1 MKKRWYL
8 LLALPL
14 VLGAPTVLSSC
25 GDDEPDPI
33 EKPNNPDTPNTPG
46 DNNQGETKLDSESQK
61 LKLQATAQKFM
72 KEVPADEMRN
82 LSQLADY
89 VNDAYIDNSKFNND
103 VVTDWFKELMNHDFL
118 SPDKEK
124 KNEKYDYDYGFMH
137 EVYYKEYYKR
147 IIELSQIKGK
157 FVASKE
163 GWTKSNADD
172 LQFEFKDQNGIT
184 CVLTLKTSGK
194 TAKVYVGDTW
204 DYEFEQVDASNQKW
218 VDKIEKN
225 YVYVPEHITTTL
237 LQGGNTLVSAEV
249 NIDHSQFSGPEYD
262 LSKDAVSTNA
272 TVKINNYVWVVD
284 RAAHNGK
291 EGSAYVKGSMSKAGK
306 TLVSFEASAADTKLD
321 KDGELLQGGAA
332 KVSVNIL
339 DEVQIK
345 GTCSNV
351 KTFADY
357 MDKADQFEENESQFK
372 SYVNQANSLLNLG
385 IYFNGGSMRQAKVQ
399 LECFEDGYAYDKYW
413 TYEPV
418 LVFDDNSTYSTFT
431 AFFNE
436 TSFREVINSFEDLV
450 RSYEKLIEFAN

>member
-14 VLGAPTVLSSC
+14 VLGAPTMLSSC

-89 VNDAYIDNSKFNND
+89 VNDAYIDNSNFSND
-103 VVTDWFKELMNHDFL
+103 VVTDWFKKLIDSNL
-118 SPDKEK
+118 SFDRKEDI
-124 KNEKYDYDYGFMH
+124 NNYWRE
-137 EVYYKEYYKR
+137 EYYKR
-147 IIELSQIKGK
+147 IIELSQFKGK
-157 FVASKE
+157 FVAGKE

-194 TAKVYVGDTW
+194 TAKVYVGETW
-204 DYEFEQVDASNQKW
+204 GDCKYEPTIDGEYSKRVD
-218 VDKIEKN
+218 VIEKN

-321 KDGELLQGGAA
+321 EDGELLQGGAA

-357 MDKADQFEENESQFK
+357 MDKADQFKENESQFK

-399 LECFEDGYAYDKYW
+399 LECFEDGYANWKYW

>member
-89 VNDAYIDNSKFNND
+89 VNDAYIDNSKFSND
-103 VVTDWFKELMNHDFL
+103 VVTDWFKKLIDSNL
-118 SPDKEK
+118 SPDGK
-124 KNEKYDYDYGFMH
+124 KDYNYWS
-137 EVYYKEYYKR
+137 KEYYKR
-147 IIELSQIKGK
+147 IIELSQFKGK
-157 FVASKE
+157 FVAGKG

-194 TAKVYVGDTW
+194 TAKVYVGETW
-204 DYEFEQVDASNQKW
+204 GDDYYNEEYSKW
-218 VDKIEKN
+218 VYKIEKN
-225 YVYVPEHITTTL
+225 YVYVPEHITMTL

-249 NIDHSQFSGPEYD
+249 NIDHSQISRPEYD

-321 KDGELLQGGAA
+321 EDGELLQGGAA

-339 DEVQIK
+339 SEVQIK

-399 LECFEDGYAYDKYW
+399 LECFEDGYANWKYW

>member
-89 VNDAYIDNSKFNND
+89 VNDAYIDNSKFSND
-103 VVTDWFKELMNHDFL
+103 VVTDWFEELIDSNL
-118 SPDKEK
+118 SPDGKPDGK
-124 KNEKYDYDYGFMH
+124 DDFSKYWR
-137 EVYYKEYYKR
+137 KEYYKR
-147 IIELSQIKGK
+147 IIELSQFKGK
-157 FVASKE
+157 FVAGKE

-194 TAKVYVGDTW
+194 TAKVYVGETW
-204 DYEFEQVDASNQKW
+204 GDSYYEKINEVNGEEYWKW
-218 VDKIEKN
+218 VYKIEKN

-237 LQGGNTLVSAEV
+237 LQGDNTLVSAEV

-284 RAAHNGK
+284 RAAHNSK

-321 KDGELLQGGAA
+321 EDGELLQGGAA

-399 LECFEDGYAYDKYW
+399 LECFEDGYANWKDW

>member
-89 VNDAYIDNSKFNND
+89 VNDAYIDNSKFRND
-103 VVTDWFKELMNHDFL
+103 VVTDWFKKLIDSNL
-118 SPDKEK
+118 SPDGK
-124 KNEKYDYDYGFMH
+124 KDFNNYWRE
-137 EVYYKEYYKR
+137 EYYKR
-147 IIELSQIKGK
+147 IIELSQFKGK
-157 FVASKE
+157 FVAGKG
-163 GWTKSNADD
+163 GWTKSNAED

-194 TAKVYVGDTW
+194 TAKVYVGETW
-204 DYEFEQVDASNQKW
+204 GDCYSEKIEEINREYWKSVD
-218 VDKIEKN
+218 VIEKN

-249 NIDHSQFSGPEYD
+249 NIDHSQFLGPEYD

-321 KDGELLQGGAA
+321 EDGELLQGGAA

-399 LECFEDGYAYDKYW
+399 LECFEDGYANWKYW

>member
-89 VNDAYIDNSKFNND
+89 VNDAYIDNSKFSND
-103 VVTDWFKELMNHDFL
+103 VVTDWFEKLIDSNL
-118 SPDKEK
+118 SPDGKEDIS
-124 KNEKYDYDYGFMH
+124 NYWS
-137 EVYYKEYYKR
+137 KEYYKR
-147 IIELSQIKGK
+147 IIELSQFKGK
-157 FVASKE
+157 FVAGKG
-163 GWTKSNADD
+163 GWTKSNAED

-194 TAKVYVGDTW
+194 TAKVYVGETW
-204 DYEFEQVDASNQKW
+204 GDCYSEKIEEVNGEYWKW
-218 VDKIEKN
+218 VDVIEKN

-249 NIDHSQFSGPEYD
+249 NIDHSQFLGPEYD

-357 MDKADQFEENESQFK
+357 LDKADQFEENESQFK

-399 LECFEDGYAYDKYW
+399 LECFEDGYAYEKYW

-450 RSYEKLIEFAN
+450 RSYEKLIEFVN

>member
-14 VLGAPTVLSSC
+14 VLGAPTMLSSC

-89 VNDAYIDNSKFNND
+89 VNDAYINNSKFSND
-103 VVTDWFKELMNHDFL
+103 VVTDWFEKLIDSNL
-118 SPDKEK
+118 SPDGKEDIS
-124 KNEKYDYDYGFMH
+124 NYWS
-137 EVYYKEYYKR
+137 KEYYKR
-147 IIELSQIKGK
+147 IIELSQFKGK
-157 FVASKE
+157 FVAGKE

-194 TAKVYVGDTW
+194 TAKVYVGETW
-204 DYEFEQVDASNQKW
+204 GDCKYEPTIDGEYSKRVD
-218 VDKIEKN
+218 VIEKN

-249 NIDHSQFSGPEYD
+249 NIDHSQFLGPEYD

-339 DEVQIK
+339 GEVQIK

-399 LECFEDGYAYDKYW
+399 LECFEDGYANWKYW

>member
-14 VLGAPTVLSSC
+14 VLGAPTMLSSC

-89 VNDAYIDNSKFNND
+89 VNDAYINNSKFSND
-103 VVTDWFKELMNHDFL
+103 VVTDWFEKLIDSNL
-118 SPDKEK
+118 SPDGKEDIS
-124 KNEKYDYDYGFMH
+124 NYWS
-137 EVYYKEYYKR
+137 KEYYKR
-147 IIELSQIKGK
+147 IIELSQFKGK
-157 FVASKE
+157 FVAGKE

-194 TAKVYVGDTW
+194 TAKVYVGETW
-204 DYEFEQVDASNQKW
+204 GDCYSEKIEEINRVYWKSVD
-218 VDKIEKN
+218 VIEKN

-249 NIDHSQFSGPEYD
+249 NIDHSQFLGPEYD

-321 KDGELLQGGAA
+321 EDGELLQGGAA

-357 MDKADQFEENESQFK
+357 MDKADQFDENESQFK

-399 LECFEDGYAYDKYW
+399 LECFEDGYANWKYW

>member
-89 VNDAYIDNSKFNND
+89 VNDAYIDNSKFSND
-103 VVTDWFKELMNHDFL
+103 VVTDWFKKLIDSNL
-118 SPDKEK
+118 SPDGKEDIS
-124 KNEKYDYDYGFMH
+124 NYWS
-137 EVYYKEYYKR
+137 KEYYKR
-147 IIELSQIKGK
+147 IIELSQFKGK
-157 FVASKE
+157 FVAGKE

-194 TAKVYVGDTW
+194 TAKVYVGETW
-204 DYEFEQVDASNQKW
+204 GDCKYEPTIDGEYSKRIDV
-218 VDKIEKN
+218 IEKN

-249 NIDHSQFSGPEYD
+249 NIDHSQFLGPEYD

-272 TVKINNYVWVVD
+272 TVKINNYVWVID
-284 RAAHNGK
+284 RAAHNSK

-339 DEVQIK
+339 GEVQIK

-357 MDKADQFEENESQFK
+357 LDKADQFEENESQFK

-399 LECFEDGYAYDKYW
+399 LECFEDGYANWKYW

>member
-1 MKKRWYL
+1 M
-8 LLALPL
+8 
-14 VLGAPTVLSSC
+14 LGAPTVLSSC

-61 LKLQATAQKFM
+61 LKLQATAQSFM

-89 VNDAYIDNSKFNND
+89 VNDAYIDNSKFSND
-103 VVTDWFKELMNHDFL
+103 VVTDWFKKLIDSNL
-118 SPDKEK
+118 SPDGK
-124 KNEKYDYDYGFMH
+124 KDFNNYWRE
-137 EVYYKEYYKR
+137 EYYKR
-147 IIELSQIKGK
+147 IIELSQFKGK
-157 FVASKE
+157 FVAGKG
-163 GWTKSNADD
+163 GWTKSDADD

-194 TAKVYVGDTW
+194 TAKVYVGETW
-204 DYEFEQVDASNQKW
+204 GDCYSEKIEEVNGEYWKW
-218 VDKIEKN
+218 VDVIEKN

-321 KDGELLQGGAA
+321 EDGELLQGGAA

-357 MDKADQFEENESQFK
+357 MEKADQFEENESQFK

-399 LECFEDGYAYDKYW
+399 LECFEDGYANWKYW

>member
-33 EKPNNPDTPNTPG
+33 EKPNNPDTPNTPD

-61 LKLQATAQKFM
+61 LKLQATAQSFM

-89 VNDAYIDNSKFNND
+89 VNDAYIDNSKFSND
-103 VVTDWFKELMNHDFL
+103 VVTDWFKKLIDSNL
-118 SPDKEK
+118 SPDGK
-124 KNEKYDYDYGFMH
+124 KDFNNYWRE
-137 EVYYKEYYKR
+137 EYYKR
-147 IIELSQIKGK
+147 IIELSQFKGK
-157 FVASKE
+157 FVAGKE

-194 TAKVYVGDTW
+194 TAKVYVGETW
-204 DYEFEQVDASNQKW
+204 GDCYSEKIEEINGEYWKW
-218 VDKIEKN
+218 VDVIEKN

-249 NIDHSQFSGPEYD
+249 NIDHSQFLGPEYD

-284 RAAHNGK
+284 RAAHNSK

-321 KDGELLQGGAA
+321 EDGELLQGGAA

-399 LECFEDGYAYDKYW
+399 LECFEDGYANWKYW

>member
-25 GDDEPDPI
+25 GDDEPAPI

-89 VNDAYIDNSKFNND
+89 VNDAYIDNSKFSND
-103 VVTDWFKELMNHDFL
+103 VVTDWFKKLIDSNL
-118 SPDKEK
+118 SPDGKEDIS
-124 KNEKYDYDYGFMH
+124 NYWS
-137 EVYYKEYYKR
+137 KEYYKR
-147 IIELSQIKGK
+147 IIELSQFKGK
-157 FVASKE
+157 FVAGKE

-194 TAKVYVGDTW
+194 TAKVYVGETW
-204 DYEFEQVDASNQKW
+204 GDCKYEPTIDGEYSKRIDV
-218 VDKIEKN
+218 IEKN

-249 NIDHSQFSGPEYD
+249 NIDHSQFLGPEYD

-272 TVKINNYVWVVD
+272 TVKINNYVWVID
-284 RAAHNGK
+284 RAAHNSK

-339 DEVQIK
+339 GEVQIK

-357 MDKADQFEENESQFK
+357 LDKADQFEENESQFK

-399 LECFEDGYAYDKYW
+399 LECFEDGYANWKDW

>member
-89 VNDAYIDNSKFNND
+89 VNDAYIDNSKFSND
-103 VVTDWFKELMNHDFL
+103 VVTDWFKKLIDSNL
-118 SPDKEK
+118 SPDGK
-124 KNEKYDYDYGFMH
+124 KDFNNYWRE
-137 EVYYKEYYKR
+137 EYYKR
-147 IIELSQIKGK
+147 IIELSQFKGK
-157 FVASKE
+157 FVAGKG

-194 TAKVYVGDTW
+194 TAKVYVGETW
-204 DYEFEQVDASNQKW
+204 GDCYSEKIEEVNGEYWKW
-218 VDKIEKN
+218 VDVIEKN

-249 NIDHSQFSGPEYD
+249 NIDHSQFLGPEYD

-272 TVKINNYVWVVD
+272 TVKINNYVWIVD

-357 MDKADQFEENESQFK
+357 LDKADQFEENESQFK

-399 LECFEDGYAYDKYW
+399 LECFEDGYAYEKYW

>member
-89 VNDAYIDNSKFNND
+89 VNDAYIDNSKFSND
-103 VVTDWFKELMNHDFL
+103 VVTDWFKKLIDSNL
-118 SPDKEK
+118 SPDGK
-124 KNEKYDYDYGFMH
+124 KDYNYWS
-137 EVYYKEYYKR
+137 KEYYKR
-147 IIELSQIKGK
+147 IIELSQFKGK
-157 FVASKE
+157 FVAGKE

-194 TAKVYVGDTW
+194 TAKVYVGETW
-204 DYEFEQVDASNQKW
+204 GDSYYEKINEVNGEEYWKW
-218 VDKIEKN
+218 VYKIEKK

-284 RAAHNGK
+284 RAAHNSK

-321 KDGELLQGGAA
+321 EDGELLQGGAA

-357 MDKADQFEENESQFK
+357 MDKADRNDENESQFK

-399 LECFEDGYAYDKYW
+399 LECFEDGYANWKDW

>member
-1 MKKRWYL
+1 MKKKWYL
-8 LLALPL
+8 LLALTL
-14 VLGAPTVLSSC
+14 VLGVPTMLSSC
-25 GDDEPDPI
+25 GDDEPDSI

-61 LKLQATAQKFM
+61 LKLQATAQEFM

-89 VNDAYIDNSKFNND
+89 VNDAYIDNRNFSND
-103 VVTDWFKELMNHDFL
+103 VVTDWFEKLIDSNL
-118 SPDKEK
+118 SLDA
-124 KNEKYDYDYGFMH
+124 KYWS
-137 EVYYKEYYKR
+137 EEYYKR
-147 IIELSQIKGK
+147 IIELSQFKGK
-157 FVASKE
+157 FVAGKG

-184 CVLTLKTSGK
+184 CVFTLKTSGK
-194 TAKVYVGDTW
+194 TAKVYVGETW
-204 DYEFEQVDASNQKW
+204 GDCYYEEVDGSYGKW
-218 VDKIEKN
+218 VDVIEKN

-272 TVKINNYVWVVD
+272 KVKINNYVWVVD

-306 TLVSFEASAADTKLD
+306 TLVSFEASAADTKLNEN
-321 KDGELLQGGAA
+321 GELLQGGAA

-357 MDKADQFEENESQFK
+357 LDKADQFVENESQFK

-399 LECFEDGYAYDKYW
+399 LECFEDGYAYEKYW

-436 TSFREVINSFEDLV
+436 ISFREVINSFEDLV

>member
-14 VLGAPTVLSSC
+14 VLGTPTMLSSC

-82 LSQLADY
+82 LSQLANY
-89 VNDAYIDNSKFNND
+89 VNDAYIDNSKFSND
-103 VVTDWFKELMNHDFL
+103 VVTDWFKKLIDSNL
-118 SPDKEK
+118 SPDGK
-124 KNEKYDYDYGFMH
+124 KDFNNYWRE
-137 EVYYKEYYKR
+137 EYYKR
-147 IIELSQIKGK
+147 IIELSQFKGK
-157 FVASKE
+157 FVAGKE

-194 TAKVYVGDTW
+194 TAKVYVGETW
-204 DYEFEQVDASNQKW
+204 GDCYSEKIEEINGEYWKW
-218 VDKIEKN
+218 VDVIEKN

-321 KDGELLQGGAA
+321 EDGELLQGGAA

-357 MDKADQFEENESQFK
+357 LDKADQFEENESQFK
-372 SYVNQANSLLNLG
+372 SYVKQANSLLNLG

-399 LECFEDGYAYDKYW
+399 LECFEDGYANWKDW

>member
-14 VLGAPTVLSSC
+14 MLGAPTVLSSC

-89 VNDAYIDNSKFNND
+89 VNDAYIDNSKFSND
-103 VVTDWFKELMNHDFL
+103 VVTDWFKKLIDSNL
-118 SPDKEK
+118 SPDGK
-124 KNEKYDYDYGFMH
+124 KDFNNYWRE
-137 EVYYKEYYKR
+137 EYYKR
-147 IIELSQIKGK
+147 IIELSQFKGK
-157 FVASKE
+157 FVAGKG

-194 TAKVYVGDTW
+194 TAKVYVGETW
-204 DYEFEQVDASNQKW
+204 GDCYSEKIEEVNGEFWKW
-218 VDKIEKN
+218 VDVIEKN

-249 NIDHSQFSGPEYD
+249 NIDHSQFLGPEYD

-357 MDKADQFEENESQFK
+357 LDKADQFEENESQFK

-399 LECFEDGYAYDKYW
+399 LECFEDGYAYEKYW

>member
-1 MKKRWYL
+1 M
-8 LLALPL
+8 
-14 VLGAPTVLSSC
+14 LGAPTVLSSC

-33 EKPNNPDTPNTPG
+33 EKPNNPDTPNTPD

-61 LKLQATAQKFM
+61 LKLQATAQSFM

-89 VNDAYIDNSKFNND
+89 VNDAYIDNSKFSND
-103 VVTDWFKELMNHDFL
+103 VVTDWFKKLIDSNL
-118 SPDKEK
+118 SPDGK
-124 KNEKYDYDYGFMH
+124 KDFNNYWRE
-137 EVYYKEYYKR
+137 EYYKR
-147 IIELSQIKGK
+147 IIELSQFKGK
-157 FVASKE
+157 FVAGKE

-194 TAKVYVGDTW
+194 TAKVYVGETW
-204 DYEFEQVDASNQKW
+204 GDCYSEKIEEINGEYWKW
-218 VDKIEKN
+218 VDVIEKN

-249 NIDHSQFSGPEYD
+249 NIDHSQFLGPEYD

-284 RAAHNGK
+284 RAAHNSK

-321 KDGELLQGGAA
+321 EDGELLQGGAA

-399 LECFEDGYAYDKYW
+399 LECFEDGYANWKYW

>member
-33 EKPNNPDTPNTPG
+33 EKTNNPDTPNTPG

-89 VNDAYIDNSKFNND
+89 VNDAYIDNSKFSND
-103 VVTDWFKELMNHDFL
+103 VVTDWFKKLIDSNL
-118 SPDKEK
+118 SPDGKEDIS
-124 KNEKYDYDYGFMH
+124 NYWS
-137 EVYYKEYYKR
+137 KEYYKR
-147 IIELSQIKGK
+147 IIELSQFKGK
-157 FVASKE
+157 FVAGKE

-194 TAKVYVGDTW
+194 TAKVYVGETW
-204 DYEFEQVDASNQKW
+204 GDCKYEPTIDGEYSKRIDV
-218 VDKIEKN
+218 IEKN

-249 NIDHSQFSGPEYD
+249 NIDHSQFLGPEYD

-272 TVKINNYVWVVD
+272 TVKINNYVWVID
-284 RAAHNGK
+284 RAAHNSK

-339 DEVQIK
+339 GEVQIK

-357 MDKADQFEENESQFK
+357 LDKADQFEENESQFK

-399 LECFEDGYAYDKYW
+399 LECFEDGYANWKDW

>member
-61 LKLQATAQKFM
+61 LKLQATAQQFI

-89 VNDAYIDNSKFNND
+89 VNDAYIDNSKFSND
-103 VVTDWFKELMNHDFL
+103 VVTDWFKKLIDSNL
-118 SPDKEK
+118 SPDA
-124 KNEKYDYDYGFMH
+124 KYWS
-137 EVYYKEYYKR
+137 EEYYKR
-147 IIELSQIKGK
+147 IIELSQFKGK
-157 FVASKE
+157 FVAGKG

-194 TAKVYVGDTW
+194 TAKVYVGETW
-204 DYEFEQVDASNQKW
+204 GDCYSEKIEGVDGEYWKW
-218 VDKIEKN
+218 VDVIEKN

-284 RAAHNGK
+284 RAAHNSK

-321 KDGELLQGGAA
+321 EDGELLQGGAA

-339 DEVQIK
+339 GEVQIK

-357 MDKADQFEENESQFK
+357 MDKADSNKENESQFK

-431 AFFNE
+431 TFFNE

>member
-89 VNDAYIDNSKFNND
+89 VNDAYIDNSKFSND
-103 VVTDWFKELMNHDFL
+103 VVTDWFKKLIDSNL
-118 SPDKEK
+118 SPDGK
-124 KNEKYDYDYGFMH
+124 KDFNNYWRE
-137 EVYYKEYYKR
+137 EYYKR
-147 IIELSQIKGK
+147 IIELSQFKGK
-157 FVASKE
+157 FVAGKG

-194 TAKVYVGDTW
+194 TAKVYVGETW
-204 DYEFEQVDASNQKW
+204 GDCYSEKIEEVNGEYWKW
-218 VDKIEKN
+218 VDVIEKN

-249 NIDHSQFSGPEYD
+249 NIDHSQFLGPEYD

-357 MDKADQFEENESQFK
+357 LDKADQFEENESQFK

-399 LECFEDGYAYDKYW
+399 LECFEDGYAYEKYW

-450 RSYEKLIEFAN
+450 RSYEKLIEFVN

>member
-89 VNDAYIDNSKFNND
+89 VNDAYINNSKFSND
-103 VVTDWFKELMNHDFL
+103 VVTDWFEKLIDSNL
-118 SPDKEK
+118 SPDGKEDIS
-124 KNEKYDYDYGFMH
+124 NYWS
-137 EVYYKEYYKR
+137 KEYYKR
-147 IIELSQIKGK
+147 IIELSQFKGK
-157 FVASKE
+157 FIAGKE

-194 TAKVYVGDTW
+194 TAKVYVGETW
-204 DYEFEQVDASNQKW
+204 GDCYSEKIEEINREYWKSVD
-218 VDKIEKN
+218 VIEKN

-249 NIDHSQFSGPEYD
+249 NIDHSQFLGPEYD

-284 RAAHNGK
+284 RAAHNSK

-339 DEVQIK
+339 GEVQIK

-357 MDKADQFEENESQFK
+357 LDKADQFEENESQFK

-399 LECFEDGYAYDKYW
+399 LECFEDGYANWKDW

>member
-25 GDDEPDPI
+25 GDDEPDHI

-61 LKLQATAQKFM
+61 LKLQATAQSFM

-89 VNDAYIDNSKFNND
+89 VNDAYIDNSKFSND
-103 VVTDWFKELMNHDFL
+103 VVTDWFKKLIDSNL
-118 SPDKEK
+118 SPDGK
-124 KNEKYDYDYGFMH
+124 KDFNNYWRE
-137 EVYYKEYYKR
+137 EYYKR
-147 IIELSQIKGK
+147 IIELSQFKGK
-157 FVASKE
+157 FVAGKE

-194 TAKVYVGDTW
+194 TAKVYVGETW
-204 DYEFEQVDASNQKW
+204 GDCYSEKIEEINGEYWKW
-218 VDKIEKN
+218 VDVIEKN

-249 NIDHSQFSGPEYD
+249 NIDHSQFLGPEYD

-321 KDGELLQGGAA
+321 ENGELLQGGAA

-339 DEVQIK
+339 GEVQIK

-357 MDKADQFEENESQFK
+357 MDKADRNDENESQFK

-399 LECFEDGYAYDKYW
+399 LECFEDGYANWKDW

>member
-33 EKPNNPDTPNTPG
+33 EKPNTPDTPNTPG

-89 VNDAYIDNSKFNND
+89 VNDAYIDNSKFSND
-103 VVTDWFKELMNHDFL
+103 VVTDWFEELIDSNL
-118 SPDKEK
+118 SPDGKPDGK
-124 KNEKYDYDYGFMH
+124 DDFSKYWR
-137 EVYYKEYYKR
+137 KEYYKR
-147 IIELSQIKGK
+147 IIELSQFKGK
-157 FVASKE
+157 FVAGKE

-194 TAKVYVGDTW
+194 TAKVYVGETW
-204 DYEFEQVDASNQKW
+204 GDSYYEKINEVNGEEYWKW
-218 VDKIEKN
+218 VYKIEKN

-284 RAAHNGK
+284 RAAHNSK

-321 KDGELLQGGAA
+321 EDGELLQGGAA

-399 LECFEDGYAYDKYW
+399 LECFEDGYANWKYW

>member
-14 VLGAPTVLSSC
+14 VLGTPTMLSSC

-89 VNDAYIDNSKFNND
+89 VNDAYIDNSKFSND
-103 VVTDWFKELMNHDFL
+103 VVTDWFKKLIDSNL
-118 SPDKEK
+118 SPDGK
-124 KNEKYDYDYGFMH
+124 KDFNNYWRE
-137 EVYYKEYYKR
+137 EYYKR
-147 IIELSQIKGK
+147 IIELSQFKGK
-157 FVASKE
+157 FVAGKE

-194 TAKVYVGDTW
+194 TAKVYVGETW
-204 DYEFEQVDASNQKW
+204 GDCYSEKIEEINGEYWKW
-218 VDKIEKN
+218 VDVIEKN

-249 NIDHSQFSGPEYD
+249 NIDHSQFLGPEYD

-284 RAAHNGK
+284 RASHNSK

-321 KDGELLQGGAA
+321 EDGELLQGGAA

-357 MDKADQFEENESQFK
+357 MDKADSNKENESQFK

>member
-1 MKKRWYL
+1 MKKRWYI

-14 VLGAPTVLSSC
+14 MLSASTVLSSC
-25 GDDEPDPI
+25 GDDEPDPT
-33 EKPNNPDTPNTPG
+33 EKPDNPETPDTPGN
-46 DNNQGETKLDSESQK
+46 NNQGETKLDSESQK
-61 LKLQATAQKFM
+61 LKLQATAQNFM

-89 VNDAYIDNSKFNND
+89 VNNAYINNSQFSND
-103 VVTDWFKELMNHDFL
+103 VVTDWFDKLIDSNLTPDGKKEFT
-118 SPDKEK
+118 
-124 KNEKYDYDYGFMH
+124 YGR
-137 EVYYKEYYKR
+137 EEYYKR
-147 IIELSQIKGK
+147 IIELSQFKGK
-157 FVASKE
+157 FVANNK

-194 TAKVYVGDTW
+194 TTKVYVGETW
-204 DYEFEQVDASNQKW
+204 GDCYEGIEEGSWKW
-218 VDKIEKN
+218 VDVIQRN
-225 YVYVPEHITTTL
+225 YVYVPEHITLTL
-237 LQGGNTLVSAEV
+237 LQGNNTLVSTEV
-249 NIDHSQFSGPEYD
+249 NIDHSQFTGPEYD

-272 TVKINNYVWVVD
+272 TVKINNYVWVID
-284 RAAHNGK
+284 RAAYNGK

-306 TLVSFEASAADTKLD
+306 TLVSFEASAADTKLNE
-321 KDGELLQGGAA
+321 DGELLKGGAA

-339 DEVQIK
+339 GEVQIK

-357 MDKADQFEENESQFK
+357 MDKADSNEENESLFK
-372 SYVNQANSLLNLG
+372 SYVNQANSMIDLG
-385 IYFNGGSMRQAKVQ
+385 IYFNGGSMRQAKMQ
-399 LECFEDGYAYDKYW
+399 LECFEDGYSDWKYW

>member
-25 GDDEPDPI
+25 GDDESDPI

-46 DNNQGETKLDSESQK
+46 DNNQGETKLDSESHK

-89 VNDAYIDNSKFNND
+89 VNDAYIDNSKFSNE
-103 VVTDWFKELMNHDFL
+103 VVTDWFKKLIDSNL
-118 SPDKEK
+118 SFDGKEDI
-124 KNEKYDYDYGFMH
+124 NNYWRE
-137 EVYYKEYYKR
+137 EYYKR
-147 IIELSQIKGK
+147 IIELSQFKGK
-157 FVASKE
+157 FVAGKG

-194 TAKVYVGDTW
+194 TAKVYVGETW
-204 DYEFEQVDASNQKW
+204 GDCYSEKIEEVNGEYWKW
-218 VDKIEKN
+218 VDVIEKN

-321 KDGELLQGGAA
+321 EDGELLQGGAA

-399 LECFEDGYAYDKYW
+399 LECFEDGYANWKYW

>member
-89 VNDAYIDNSKFNND
+89 VNDAYIDNSKFSND
-103 VVTDWFKELMNHDFL
+103 VVTDWFEKLIDSNL
-118 SPDKEK
+118 SPDRKEDIS
-124 KNEKYDYDYGFMH
+124 KYWS
-137 EVYYKEYYKR
+137 KEYYKR
-147 IIELSQIKGK
+147 IIELSQFKGK
-157 FVASKE
+157 FVAGKE

-194 TAKVYVGDTW
+194 TAKVYVGETW
-204 DYEFEQVDASNQKW
+204 GDCYSEKIEEIKGEYWKSVD
-218 VDKIEKN
+218 VIEKN

-272 TVKINNYVWVVD
+272 TVKINNYVWVID
-284 RAAHNGK
+284 RAAHNSK

-321 KDGELLQGGAA
+321 EDGELLQGGAA

-399 LECFEDGYAYDKYW
+399 LECFEDGYANWKYW

>member
-89 VNDAYIDNSKFNND
+89 VNDAYIDNSKFSND
-103 VVTDWFKELMNHDFL
+103 VVTDWFKKLIDSNL
-118 SPDKEK
+118 SPDGK
-124 KNEKYDYDYGFMH
+124 KDFNNYWRE
-137 EVYYKEYYKR
+137 EYYKR
-147 IIELSQIKGK
+147 IIELSQFKGK
-157 FVASKE
+157 FVAGK
-163 GWTKSNADD
+163 GDWTKSNADD

-194 TAKVYVGDTW
+194 TAKVYVGETW
-204 DYEFEQVDASNQKW
+204 GDCYSEKIEEVNGEFWKW
-218 VDKIEKN
+218 VDVIEKN

-249 NIDHSQFSGPEYD
+249 NIDHSQFLGPEYD

-357 MDKADQFEENESQFK
+357 LDKADQFEENESQFK

-399 LECFEDGYAYDKYW
+399 LECFEDGYAYEKYW

>member
-8 LLALPL
+8 LLLPL
-14 VLGAPTVLSSC
+14 VLGAPTMLSSC

-89 VNDAYIDNSKFNND
+89 VNDAYINNSKFSND
-103 VVTDWFKELMNHDFL
+103 VVTDWFEKLIDSNL
-118 SPDKEK
+118 SPDGK
-124 KNEKYDYDYGFMH
+124 KDFNYWSE
-137 EVYYKEYYKR
+137 EYYKR
-147 IIELSQIKGK
+147 IIELSQFKGK
-157 FVASKE
+157 FVAGKG

-194 TAKVYVGDTW
+194 TAKVYVGETW
-204 DYEFEQVDASNQKW
+204 GDCYSEKIDGVNGEYWKW
-218 VDKIEKN
+218 VDVIEKN

-284 RAAHNGK
+284 RAAHNSK

-321 KDGELLQGGAA
+321 EDGELLQGGAA

>member
-89 VNDAYIDNSKFNND
+89 VNDAYINNSKFSND
-103 VVTDWFKELMNHDFL
+103 VVTDWFEKLIDSNL
-118 SPDKEK
+118 SPDGK
-124 KNEKYDYDYGFMH
+124 KDFNYWSE
-137 EVYYKEYYKR
+137 EYYKR
-147 IIELSQIKGK
+147 IIELSQFKGK
-157 FVASKE
+157 FVAGKG

-194 TAKVYVGDTW
+194 TAKVYVGETW
-204 DYEFEQVDASNQKW
+204 GDCYSEKIDGVNGEYWKW
-218 VDKIEKN
+218 VDVIEKN

-249 NIDHSQFSGPEYD
+249 SIDHSQFSGPEYD

-306 TLVSFEASAADTKLD
+306 TLVSFEASAADTKHD
-321 KDGELLQGGAA
+321 EDGELLQGGAA

>member
-14 VLGAPTVLSSC
+14 VLGTPTMLSSC

-89 VNDAYIDNSKFNND
+89 VNDAYIDNSNFSND
-103 VVTDWFKELMNHDFL
+103 VVTDWFKKLIDSNL
-118 SPDKEK
+118 SFDRKEDI
-124 KNEKYDYDYGFMH
+124 NNYWRE
-137 EVYYKEYYKR
+137 EYYKR
-147 IIELSQIKGK
+147 IIELSQFKGK
-157 FVASKE
+157 FVAGKG

-194 TAKVYVGDTW
+194 TAKVYVGETW
-204 DYEFEQVDASNQKW
+204 GDCKYEPTIDGEYSKRVD
-218 VDKIEKN
+218 VIEKN

-249 NIDHSQFSGPEYD
+249 NIDHSQFLGPEYD

-321 KDGELLQGGAA
+321 EDGELLQGGAA

-357 MDKADQFEENESQFK
+357 LDKADQFEENESQFK

-399 LECFEDGYAYDKYW
+399 LECFEDGYANWKYW

>member
-89 VNDAYIDNSKFNND
+89 VNDAYIDNSKFSND
-103 VVTDWFKELMNHDFL
+103 VVTDWFKKLIDSNL
-118 SPDKEK
+118 SPDGKEDIS
-124 KNEKYDYDYGFMH
+124 NYWS
-137 EVYYKEYYKR
+137 KEYYKR
-147 IIELSQIKGK
+147 IIELSQFKGK
-157 FVASKE
+157 FVAGKE

-194 TAKVYVGDTW
+194 TAKVYVGETW
-204 DYEFEQVDASNQKW
+204 GDCKYEPTIDGEYSKRIDV
-218 VDKIEKN
+218 IEKN

-249 NIDHSQFSGPEYD
+249 NIDHSQFLGPEYD

-321 KDGELLQGGAA
+321 ENGELLQGGAA

-339 DEVQIK
+339 GEVQIK

-357 MDKADQFEENESQFK
+357 LDKADQFEENESQFK

-399 LECFEDGYAYDKYW
+399 LECFEDGYANWKDW

>member
-14 VLGAPTVLSSC
+14 VLGTPTMLSSC

-61 LKLQATAQKFM
+61 LKLQATAQSFM

-89 VNDAYIDNSKFNND
+89 VNDAYIDNSKFSND
-103 VVTDWFKELMNHDFL
+103 VVTDWFKKLIDSNL
-118 SPDKEK
+118 SPDGK
-124 KNEKYDYDYGFMH
+124 KDFNNYWRE
-137 EVYYKEYYKR
+137 EYYKR
-147 IIELSQIKGK
+147 IIELSQFKGK
-157 FVASKE
+157 FVAGKE

-194 TAKVYVGDTW
+194 TAKVYVGETW
-204 DYEFEQVDASNQKW
+204 GDCYSEKIEEINGEYWKW
-218 VDKIEKN
+218 VDVIEKN

-249 NIDHSQFSGPEYD
+249 NIDHSQFLGPEYD

-321 KDGELLQGGAA
+321 EDGELLQGGAA

-357 MDKADQFEENESQFK
+357 LDKADQFEENESQFK

>member
-89 VNDAYIDNSKFNND
+89 VNDAYIDNSKFSND
-103 VVTDWFKELMNHDFL
+103 VVTDWFKKLIDSNL
-118 SPDKEK
+118 SPDGK
-124 KNEKYDYDYGFMH
+124 KDYNYWS
-137 EVYYKEYYKR
+137 KEYYKR
-147 IIELSQIKGK
+147 IIELSQFKGK
-157 FVASKE
+157 FVAGKE

-194 TAKVYVGDTW
+194 TAKVYVGETW
-204 DYEFEQVDASNQKW
+204 GDSYYEKIDGEYGEYWKW
-218 VDKIEKN
+218 FYKIEKN

-249 NIDHSQFSGPEYD
+249 NIDHSQFLGPEYD

-321 KDGELLQGGAA
+321 EDGELLQGGAA

-357 MDKADQFEENESQFK
+357 LDKADQFEENESQFK

-399 LECFEDGYAYDKYW
+399 LECFEDGYAYEKYW

>member
-89 VNDAYIDNSKFNND
+89 VNDAYIDNSKFSND
-103 VVTDWFKELMNHDFL
+103 VVTDWFEELIDSNL
-118 SPDKEK
+118 SPDGKPDGK
-124 KNEKYDYDYGFMH
+124 DDFSKYWR
-137 EVYYKEYYKR
+137 KEYYKR
-147 IIELSQIKGK
+147 IIELSQFKGK
-157 FVASKE
+157 FVAGKE

-194 TAKVYVGDTW
+194 TAKVYVGETW
-204 DYEFEQVDASNQKW
+204 GDSYYEKINEVNGEEYWKW
-218 VDKIEKN
+218 VYKIEKN

-272 TVKINNYVWVVD
+272 TVKINNYVWVID
-284 RAAHNGK
+284 RAAHNSK

-321 KDGELLQGGAA
+321 EDGELLQGGAA

-399 LECFEDGYAYDKYW
+399 LECFEDGYAYEKYW

>member
-61 LKLQATAQKFM
+61 LKLQATAQSFM

-89 VNDAYIDNSKFNND
+89 VNDAYIDNSKFSND
-103 VVTDWFKELMNHDFL
+103 VVTDWFKKLIDSNL
-118 SPDKEK
+118 SPDGK
-124 KNEKYDYDYGFMH
+124 KDFNNYWRE
-137 EVYYKEYYKR
+137 EYYKR
-147 IIELSQIKGK
+147 IIELSQFKGK
-157 FVASKE
+157 FVAGKG
-163 GWTKSNADD
+163 GWTKSDADD

-194 TAKVYVGDTW
+194 TAKVYVGETW
-204 DYEFEQVDASNQKW
+204 GDCYSEKIDGVNGEFWKW
-218 VDKIEKN
+218 VDVIEKN

-321 KDGELLQGGAA
+321 EDGELLQGGAA

-399 LECFEDGYAYDKYW
+399 LECFEDGYANWKYW
-413 TYEPV
+413 TYELV

>member
-61 LKLQATAQKFM
+61 LKLQATAQSFM

-89 VNDAYIDNSKFNND
+89 VNDAYIDNSKFSND
-103 VVTDWFKELMNHDFL
+103 VVTDWFKKLIDSNL
-118 SPDKEK
+118 SPDGK
-124 KNEKYDYDYGFMH
+124 KDFNNYWRE
-137 EVYYKEYYKR
+137 EYYKR
-147 IIELSQIKGK
+147 IIELSQFKGK
-157 FVASKE
+157 FVAGKG
-163 GWTKSNADD
+163 GWTKSDADD

-194 TAKVYVGDTW
+194 TAKVYVGETW
-204 DYEFEQVDASNQKW
+204 GDCYSEKIDGVNGEYWKW
-218 VDKIEKN
+218 VDVIEKN

-249 NIDHSQFSGPEYD
+249 NIDHSQFLGPEYD

-321 KDGELLQGGAA
+321 EDGELLQGGAA

-357 MDKADQFEENESQFK
+357 LDKADQFEENESQFK

>member
-89 VNDAYIDNSKFNND
+89 VNDAYIDNSKFSND
-103 VVTDWFKELMNHDFL
+103 VVTDWFEKLIDSNL
-118 SPDKEK
+118 SPDGKEDIS
-124 KNEKYDYDYGFMH
+124 NYWS
-137 EVYYKEYYKR
+137 KEYYKR
-147 IIELSQIKGK
+147 IIELSQFKGK
-157 FVASKE
+157 FVAGKG
-163 GWTKSNADD
+163 GWTKSNAED

-194 TAKVYVGDTW
+194 TAKVYVGETW
-204 DYEFEQVDASNQKW
+204 GDCYSEKIEEINREYWKSVD
-218 VDKIEKN
+218 VIEKN

-249 NIDHSQFSGPEYD
+249 NIDHSQFLGPEYD

-321 KDGELLQGGAA
+321 EDGELLQGGAA

-385 IYFNGGSMRQAKVQ
+385 IYFNDGSMRQAKVQ

>member
-89 VNDAYIDNSKFNND
+89 VNDAYIDNSKFSND
-103 VVTDWFKELMNHDFL
+103 VVTDWFKKLIDSNL
-118 SPDKEK
+118 SPDGKEDIS
-124 KNEKYDYDYGFMH
+124 NYWS
-137 EVYYKEYYKR
+137 KEYYKR
-147 IIELSQIKGK
+147 IIELSQFKGK
-157 FVASKE
+157 FVAGKE

-194 TAKVYVGDTW
+194 TAKVYVGETW
-204 DYEFEQVDASNQKW
+204 GDCKYEPTIDGEYSKRIDV
-218 VDKIEKN
+218 IEKN

-249 NIDHSQFSGPEYD
+249 NIDHSQFLGPEYD

-321 KDGELLQGGAA
+321 ENGELLQGGAA

-339 DEVQIK
+339 GEVQIK

-357 MDKADQFEENESQFK
+357 LDKADQFEENESQFK

-399 LECFEDGYAYDKYW
+399 LECFEDGYANWKDW

-436 TSFREVINSFEDLV
+436 TSFREVINSFEYLV